1 MAQVERWQRPVSFTL
16 NVPPEISE
24 SGAVG
29 GAARVSRE
37 LAMSVPAVKRGRDL
51 IAGTLG
57 TLRFKKHDSGRRVVP
72 SELLE
77 QPEEDIA
84 RSVTM
89 TATVDDMLFE
99 GRSWWR
105 ITAFGP
111 DGFPSKVRRLDPRSV
126 TVRRNG
132 RVYVSPSGQAQGM
145 AQEWVPDEQL
155 IRIDSPNDPLL
166 TAAAGAI
173 RAAHRLERAAARYAD
188 EPLPLGYFT
197 PADGVDPGD
206 KELIEQILD
215 DWEDARERRVWG
227 YVGAGL
233 EPHALQWSPEQLQLS
248 AARDYAVLEIARAIG
263 VDPEELGVSTTSRT
277 YANAE
282 QRRLDL
288 VDFTLAAY
296 VVAIEDRLSM
306 PDVTP
311 PGYYVRA
318 DYAGF
323 LRSDTLTR
331 MQTYEIG
338 RRVGVYNDERIA
350 EIEDIP
356 SARPS
361 SPPTNSA
368 AVASPPAEVGD
379 PSAAAEASRRP
390 ADEPAPADRP
400 APQWPPLEVKLPNP
414 TFNFAAE
421 DRGDLTVGF
430 AELPDGAPA
439 FKVDAP
445 SRRITGTVIPWNT
458 VAYSR
463 GHRWMFKPGSLHW
476 AAEARVKLDRD
487 HEYGSEFG
495 RAVALRNDERALL
508 GEFAVA
514 RGADG
519 DRMLALAEDGVYDG
533 LSASVTFEADADGW
547 TPHPDDPSL
556 RVVHSA
562 TLRKVALTAMP
573 AFDDARVDSVAAR
586 REESRPEKGS
596 TMTHEAADAAQTS
609 PPAAP
614 AATDFAA
621 LTSGIGDAIRKSVEE
636 AFARLPQPQDRQVV
650 PAGRAVV
657 TREAPVYLMNGHGPS
672 LVRDSWKARTEG
684 DHEAAERLRKF
695 SRQTQDAAQAAMHP
709 DFAIT
714 TSSASQIIPPGY
726 RPDLYV
732 TQLMQGRPLVDAVSR
747 GTLSDATPFNIP
759 AFVSAADA
767 TDTHVE
773 GTNPSAGTLTLGTVT
788 VTPGAISGLFEL
800 TREIVDSANPAVDAI
815 AMAAMQESYA
825 QQTEALVY
833 AQLNGNTGQG
843 GTPSNGLV
851 PSGAQV
857 ETSAADGPEFIGKIR
872 ELLAKYP
879 FRRFGAPNRAHVSAE
894 GTSLLATATGEDG
907 RPLLPSVG
915 AQNTAGVGNA
925 VQQGWFIDGLAFT
938 PTWSMTGNTSG
949 DADALIFNS
958 ADVWAW
964 ESPLLMFRFEER
976 NGPARID
983 LALFGYFAT
992 RVLRPVGIAA
1002 VRADG
1007 S

>member
-1 MAQVERWQRPVSFTL
+1 
-16 NVPPEISE
+16 
-24 SGAVG
+24 
-29 GAARVSRE
+29 
-37 LAMSVPAVKRGRDL
+37 
-51 IAGTLG
+51 
-57 TLRFKKHDSGRRVVP
+57 
-72 SELLE
+72 
-77 QPEEDIA
+77 
-84 RSVTM
+84 
-89 TATVDDMLFE
+89 
-99 GRSWWR
+99 
-105 ITAFGP
+105 
-111 DGFPSKVRRLDPRSV
+111 
-126 TVRRNG
+126 
-132 RVYVSPSGQAQGM
+132 
-145 AQEWVPDEQL
+145 
-155 IRIDSPNDPLL
+155 
-166 TAAAGAI
+166 
-173 RAAHRLERAAARYAD
+173 
-188 EPLPLGYFT
+188 
-197 PADGVDPGD
+197 
-206 KELIEQILD
+206 
-215 DWEDARERRVWG
+215 
-227 YVGAGL
+227 
-233 EPHALQWSPEQLQLS
+233 
-248 AARDYAVLEIARAIG
+248 
-263 VDPEELGVSTTSRT
+263 
-277 YANAE
+277 
-282 QRRLDL
+282 
-288 VDFTLAAY
+288 
-296 VVAIEDRLSM
+296 
-306 PDVTP
+306 
-311 PGYYVRA
+311 
-318 DYAGF
+318 
-323 LRSDTLTR
+323 
-331 MQTYEIG
+331 
-338 RRVGVYNDERIA
+338 
-350 EIEDIP
+350 
-356 SARPS
+356 
-361 SPPTNSA
+361 
-368 AVASPPAEVGD
+368 
-379 PSAAAEASRRP
+379 
-390 ADEPAPADRP
+390 
-400 APQWPPLEVKLPNP
+400 
-414 TFNFAAE
+414 
-421 DRGDLTVGF
+421 
-430 AELPDGAPA
+430 
-439 FKVDAP
+439 
-445 SRRITGTVIPWNT
+445 
-458 VAYSR
+458 
-463 GHRWMFKPGSLHW
+463 
-476 AAEARVKLDRD
+476 
-487 HEYGSEFG
+487 
-495 RAVALRNDERALL
+495 
-508 GEFAVA
+508 
-514 RGADG
+514 
-519 DRMLALAEDGVYDG
+519 
-533 LSASVTFEADADGW
+533 
-547 TPHPDDPSL
+547 
-556 RVVHSA
+556 
-562 TLRKVALTAMP
+562 
-573 AFDDARVDSVAAR
+573 
-586 REESRPEKGS
+586 
-596 TMTHEAADAAQTS
+596 
-609 PPAAP
+609 
-614 AATDFAA
+614 
-621 LTSGIGDAIRKSVEE
+621 
-636 AFARLPQPQDRQVV
+636 QPQDRQVV

-695 SRQTQDAAQAAMHP
+695 SRQTQDAAEQAMHAAGGGA
-709 DFAIT
+709 DFAVST
-714 TSSASQIIPPGY
+714 ATASGVVPPGY

-857 ETSAADGPEFIGKIR
+857 ETSAADGPEFIGQIR